1 MLERHRQQVR
11 PERIQAPLWR
21 FTTRIQLFPQPRPGD
36 AFRDSWLAVQ
46 RHDLFIILLQIALSG
61 IKEIQRQSGRFDRRC
76 LQAGCYEMTE
86 GAVLSLAE
94 RRLQIH
100 PNMVTKVIRRL
111 LITTEKEMSDAQ
123 MLTPIAQSDVAFIGG
138 YVAFATRCVEQWD
151 ACRQE
156 HAKRDGRHIEMDRAD
171 ISHRS

>member
-1 MLERHRQQVR
+1 
-11 PERIQAPLWR
+11 
-21 FTTRIQLFPQPRPGD
+21 
-36 AFRDSWLAVQ
+36 
-46 RHDLFIILLQIALSG
+46 
-61 IKEIQRQSGRFDRRC
+61 
-76 LQAGCYEMTE
+76 MTE

-156 HAKRDGRHIEMDRAD
+156 HAKRDDRHIEMDRAD